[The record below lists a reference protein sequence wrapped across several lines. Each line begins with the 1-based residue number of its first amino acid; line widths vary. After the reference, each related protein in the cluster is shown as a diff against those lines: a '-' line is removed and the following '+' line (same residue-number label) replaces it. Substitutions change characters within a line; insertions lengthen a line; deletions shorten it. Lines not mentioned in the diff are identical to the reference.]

1 MTRQFHGGVQPF
13 EYAHPASRIIKES
26 TVLNIELDQIRQ
38 GVRFAR
44 GRPVAGTGNRH
55 RNRLAQAGQHTGD
68 RQQQQ
73 DKGGESENNWK
84 WKNDEQRLA
93 HHISRSG
100 FSANCL
106 ANDNDVDAARK

>member
-1 MTRQFHGGVQPF
+1 L
-13 EYAHPASRIIKES
+13 PASPS
-26 TVLNIELDQIRQ
+26 SH
-38 GVRFAR
+38 
-44 GRPVAGTGNRH
+44 RH
-55 RNRLAQAGQHTGD
+55 RKRHRESAPQASQHPDD

-100 FSANCL
+100 ISANCL
-106 ANDNDVDAARK
+106 ASDNAVDAARK